1 MDTVSSHWIGTRR
14 YEEGEPLHERV
25 MTFVQKVNWEAVLQI
40 CRQRRANMPFRLQEN
55 FNVSHFNLIRHIVF
69 DDGDEWVIKLR
80 LPELSSIFGTRELP
94 DVESVMR
101 CEIASMKYLR

>member
-1 MDTVSSHWIGTRR
+1 
-14 YEEGEPLHERV
+14 
-25 MTFVQKVNWEAVLQI
+25 
-40 CRQRRANMPFRLQEN
+40 MPFRLQEN
-55 FNVSHFNLIRHIVF
+55 FNVSHFNLIRYIVF

-80 LPELSSIFGTRELP
+80 LPELSSIFGTRELL